1 MTKWDDLA
9 LRAGRHNIAYLH
21 GTIRHNDTI
30 DQQLDQLA
38 PLAEI
43 QTVQDWCNPRTER
56 AQALRQAHQVQTLL
70 RLRVQV
76 AQLRQQP
83 FLRLAE
89 LLPLALKFLPPNH
102 LSQVDLQQPSLLP
115 LQLSQRLLHRFALRL
130 ECLRQSL
137 APLRTH

>member
-9 LRAGRHNIAYLH
+9 LRAGRHNIANLH
-21 GTIRHNDTI
+21 GTIRHNDPI

-43 QTVQDWCNPRTER
+43 QMIQGWCNPLTER
-56 AQALRQAHQVQTLL
+56 AQALRQAHQVQMLL

-76 AQLRQQP
+76 AQLRLQP

-89 LLPLALKFLPPNH
+89 
-102 LSQVDLQQPSLLP
+102 VC
-115 LQLSQRLLHRFALRL
+115 RLRSNSSRPITSAK
-130 ECLRQSL
+130 
-137 APLRTH
+137 